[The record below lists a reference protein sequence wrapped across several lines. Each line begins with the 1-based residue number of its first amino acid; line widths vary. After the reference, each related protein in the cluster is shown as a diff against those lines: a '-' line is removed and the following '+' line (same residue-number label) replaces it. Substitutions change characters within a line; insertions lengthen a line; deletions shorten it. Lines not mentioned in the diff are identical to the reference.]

1 MKKQKRTGQDPEIT
15 MENYLALL
23 AEKSELEYRLSKQ
36 SAEITHA
43 SLQEEE
49 IRTLHQNVRKLK
61 HDMKN
66 HMMVLASYLNSNDI
80 EAAKAY
86 TSEILDKLNAM
97 HSYIETGN
105 SLLNHILNEKLELA
119 RGLGI
124 SVQAEIETL
133 SFASMRSIDFSALL
147 TNLLDNA
154 IEASQKEDNP
164 ELRIRIAAE
173 RGYHTI
179 RVKNRITASVLAENP
194 ELISSKNE
202 KDLHGFGIPQIKEIV
217 DNYSGMYDFYE
228 EDGFFCVGVFIP
240 Q

>member
-1 MKKQKRTGQDPEIT
+1 MKKYKKTERDLEIT
-15 MENYLALL
+15 KERYLELL
-23 AEKSELEYRLSKQ
+23 AEKSELEYQLSKQ
-36 SAEITHA
+36 EAEITHV

-49 IRTLHQNVRKLK
+49 IRILHQNVRRLK

-66 HMMVLASYLNSNDI
+66 HMMVLASYLNSNDY
-80 EAAKAY
+80 EAAKTY

-119 RGLGI
+119 RNKGI
-124 SVQAEIETL
+124 SIQAEIETL
-133 SFASMRSIDFSALL
+133 SFSNMKSIDFSALL

-154 IEASQKEDNP
+154 IEAGCKELFP
-164 ELRIRIAAE
+164 ELRIRIGTE
-173 RGYHTI
+173 RGYQTI
-179 RVKNRITASVLAENP
+179 RVKNRITDSVLRSNP
-194 ELISSKNE
+194 ELETTKNE
-202 KDLHGFGIPQIKEIV
+202 RDLHGLGIRQIKEIV
-217 DNYSGMYDFYE
+217 DSYNGMYDFYE